1 MAKLGDKYAIGTEH
15 VIDGITVVV
24 EEAEYPE
31 LCKGC
36 VFSFNVGAIPCCN
49 LPEVLKNLYIMHDAV
64 CYASE
69 RTDGKNII
77 FRKVVKK

>member
-1 MAKLGDKYAIGTEH
+1 MAKLGDIYEIGTVH
-15 VIDGITVVV
+15 CIDGITVIV
-24 EEAEYPE
+24 EEAEKPN

-36 VFSFNVGAIPCCN
+36 VFSFNLGAIPCCN
-49 LPEVLKNLYIMHDAV
+49 LPEMLKNISIMHDAV

-77 FRKVVKK
+77 FRKVVIK